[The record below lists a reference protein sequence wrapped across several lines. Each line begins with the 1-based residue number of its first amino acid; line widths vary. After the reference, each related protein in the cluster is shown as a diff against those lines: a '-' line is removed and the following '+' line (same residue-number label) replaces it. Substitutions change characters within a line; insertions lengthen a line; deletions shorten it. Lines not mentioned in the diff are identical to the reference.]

1 MTSFK
6 DRLLDMF
13 GPALLA
19 KFREN
24 FISCSP
30 RRKPLPSAARPPPQR
45 QLSMGS
51 AIAAYRKAKAEDRLL
66 ASRQSLL
73 GACVEQVVASVTC
86 DPRRFGSQLRLL
98 PPDLAQLVLDAIV
111 AAAAL
116 NEATARCFRGLCV
129 FELHLAG
136 YPNMR
141 NAWLADFITAQL
153 TIADLRGCSKVGCAT
168 GKHDKASPS
177 T

>member
-1 MTSFK
+1 MASLK

-24 FISCSP
+24 FVSCNP
-30 RRKPLPSAARPPPQR
+30 RRKALPAAPRSPPSR
-45 QLSMGS
+45 QVSIGS
-51 AIAAYRKAKAEDRLL
+51 AIATYRKAKAEDRLL

-73 GACVEQVVASVTC
+73 GACVEQIVASVTC
-86 DPRRFGSQLRLL
+86 DPRRYSAQLRLL

-116 NEATARCFRGLCV
+116 NDATARCFRGLCV
-129 FELHLAG
+129 FELRFAG

-141 NAWLADFITAQL
+141 NAWLADFSAAQL
-153 TIADLRGCSKVGCAT
+153 TVADLRGCSKVGCFSEN
-168 GKHDKASPS
+168 HDKASPS